1 MTTADLEL
9 ASAAAR
15 PYVPWLQRAIRA
27 SGLSPWLAG
36 VLLAALQLASLFA
49 VFGLGALAGL
59 RDLGQPW
66 FWSELAGPNV
76 VNALLIG
83 YAPAALSWSRYAA
96 LAQLEQL
103 RPQLAEADFAS
114 FHAQLTG
121 YPRALLA
128 LVGGLFAALIVPLVM
143 FDPALRS
150 MFDESSPLA
159 RAWVL
164 WVNALVGWLMARAI
178 LEELRVALL
187 FARVGDRLERVDL
200 FDLRPLEPF
209 ARRAVEG
216 VLVWVIGASLT
227 SILFAGGW
235 ASATLPQ
242 LVATILLMAL
252 VAFALPLLGVHRR
265 IRAAKQQELERIH
278 AEARS
283 ERDALLAGGAGAR
296 LPALLA
302 LREQVAEL
310 REWPV
315 DLSTVMRL
323 LFYLGI
329 GLGSWVGAALVDA
342 GIETILR

>member
-1 MTTADLEL
+1 MATADAEL
-9 ASAAAR
+9 ATPAR
-15 PYVPWLQRAIRA
+15 PYVPWSQRWIAA
-27 SGLSPWLAG
+27 SGLSPWTAG
-36 VLLAALQLASLFA
+36 VALAAVQLASLFV

-59 RDLGQPW
+59 EDLSQPW

-83 YAPAALSWSRYAA
+83 YAPAALAWSRRAA
-96 LAQLEQL
+96 LAQLERL
-103 RPQLAEADFAS
+103 RPLLAGAAHASFRAQLAA
-114 FHAQLTG
+114 
-121 YPRALLA
+121 YPRAPLA
-128 LVGGLFAALIVPLVM
+128 LVGGAFAVLIVPLVV
-143 FDPALRS
+143 FDPALREL
-150 MFDESSPLA
+150 FEKATPLA
-159 RAWVL
+159 RAWQL

-178 LEELRVALL
+178 LEEVRVALL
-187 FARVGDRLERVDL
+187 FARIGEQLERVDL

-216 VLVWVIGASLT
+216 VLVWVLGASLT

-242 LVATILLMAL
+242 LVATILAMAL
-252 VAFALPLLGVHRR
+252 VAFVLPLLGVHRR

-278 AEARS
+278 AAARA

-302 LREQVAEL
+302 LRSQVADV

-315 DLSTVMRL
+315 DLSTLLRL
-323 LFYLGI
+323 LVYLGI
-329 GLGSWVGAALVDA
+329 GLGSWVGAALVDV
-342 GIETILR
+342 GIEGLLR

>member
-1 MTTADLEL
+1 MF
-9 ASAAAR
+9 
-15 PYVPWLQRAIRA
+15 
-27 SGLSPWLAG
+27 G
-36 VLLAALQLASLFA
+36 V
-49 VFGLGALAGL
+49 GALAGL
-59 RDLGQPW
+59 RDMEQPW

-83 YAPAALSWSRYAA
+83 YAPAALAWSRRAA
-96 LAQLEQL
+96 LAQLERL

-114 FHAQLTG
+114 FHEQLTG

-128 LVGGLFAALIVPLVM
+128 LVGGLFAALIVPLVI
-143 FDPALRS
+143 FDPSLREF
-150 MFDESSPLA
+150 FDKATPLA
-159 RAWVL
+159 RAWQL
-164 WVNALVGWLMARAI
+164 WVNALVGWLMARSI
-178 LEELRVALL
+178 LEEVRVALL
-187 FARVGDRLERVDL
+187 FARIGDRLQRIDL

-227 SILFAGGW
+227 AILFAGGW

-278 AEARS
+278 AAARS

-302 LREQVAEL
+302 LRSQVAEL

-315 DLSTVMRL
+315 DLSTLMRL

-342 GIETILR
+342 GIETLLR

>member
-1 MTTADLEL
+1 MVTADAERT
-9 ASAAAR
+9 SARAR

-36 VLLAALQLASLFA
+36 FVLAALQLASLFA
-49 VFGLGALAGL
+49 VFGVGALAGL
-59 RDLGQPW
+59 RDVAQPW

-76 VNALLIG
+76 VNALLVG
-83 YAPAALSWSRYAA
+83 YAPAALAWSRRAA

-103 RPQLAEADFAS
+103 RPELTAADFAY

-128 LVGGLFAALIVPLVM
+128 LVGGLFAALIVPLVV
-143 FDPALRS
+143 FDPSLREF
-150 MFDESSPLA
+150 FDKATPLA
-159 RAWVL
+159 RAWQL
-164 WVNALVGWLMARAI
+164 WVNALVGWLMARSI
-178 LEELRVALL
+178 LEEVRVALL
-187 FARVGDRLERVDL
+187 FARIGDRLQRIDL

-227 SILFAGGW
+227 AILFAGGW

-242 LVATILLMAL
+242 LVGTILLMAL

-278 AEARS
+278 AAARS

-302 LREQVAEL
+302 LRSQVAEL

-315 DLSTVMRL
+315 DLSTLLRL
-323 LFYLGI
+323 LFYLGL
-329 GLGSWVGAALVDA
+329 GLGSWVGAALVEA
-342 GIETILR
+342 GIDQLLR